1 MTRVLVNN
9 LPSSSSTP
17 TSLDG
22 EDERKQEKKTK
33 QKKQEVKVSQDNLAN
48 QPNF

>member
-22 EDERKQEKKTK
+22 EDERKQEKK
-33 QKKQEVKVSQDNLAN
+33 KKQAVKVSQDNLAN
-48 QPNF
+48 QPNL